1 MKPFR
6 HKILSIFS
14 IIVSLSFSFPAA
26 AAEKQQV
33 YYLIKND
40 IAPYDGILFPMK
52 DALEIRKSLI
62 EVEALKAVNESYE
75 KSIQLY
81 KKNEQLTDQ
90 KYNTLI
96 DQNERLSTALV
107 ESRRSNDLQKILWFG
122 LGVLATGFAVYG
134 AKKITQ

>member
-14 IIVSLSFSFPAA
+14 IIVSLSFSFPAV

-33 YYLIKND
+33 YYLIKD
-40 IAPYDGILFPMK
+40 DPAPYDGVLFPMK
-52 DALEIRKSLI
+52 DAIELRKSLI
-62 EVEALKAVNESYE
+62 EAEALKAVNESYE

-90 KYNTLI
+90 KYNTLL
-96 DQNERLSTALV
+96 DQNDRLSTALV